1 MGGTRITSC
10 NENFGGIE
18 LEGEWDG
25 MGRRRKG
32 REEGGEGEG
41 KKERGG
47 EGRRRGEG
55 REGGGVGFGQAL
67 NVANTATV
75 TAMITLR
82 DREET
87 TSQ

>member
-25 MGRRRKG
+25 MGRRRKV
-32 REEGGEGEG
+32 REEGGGRGG
-41 KKERGG
+41 KKEGGG

-55 REGGGVGFGQAL
+55 REGGGVEFGQAL
-67 NVANTATV
+67 NVAD
-75 TAMITLR
+75 TAMVTQWRI
-82 DREET
+82 
-87 TSQ
+87 